1 MSNIFPPP
9 LVRRLKE
16 EFNFEESAY
25 FDLEDAKGQA
35 KKALII
41 VDMQND
47 FLPGGSLA
55 VADGDKVI
63 PVINKIQSAFDLV
76 IATQDWHP
84 KDHASFASNHA
95 GKEIMDVIELDDL
108 QQVLWPDHCIQGT
121 EGAEFTNQLETDRVE
136 LIVRKGTD
144 KQIDSYSAFFDNGRK
159 KSTGLAGYLLERGV
173 IQVTICGLAGDF
185 CVYYTAMDAL
195 ELGFQ
200 ADILLDGTAAID
212 PDGFDEKIKLFKE
225 KGGILIPKKE
235 RSPNG
240 ENGDLY

>member
-16 EFNFEESAY
+16 EFNFEESIY
-25 FDLEDAKGQA
+25 FDLKDTEDQA

-55 VADGDKVI
+55 VPGGDKIV
-63 PVINKIQSAFDLV
+63 PVINAIQSEFDLV

-84 KDHASFASNHA
+84 KDHASFASNHVA
-95 GKEIMDVIELDDL
+95 KKIMDVIELDGL

-121 EGAEFTNQLETDRVE
+121 AGAEFTSDLKTDRVE
-136 LIVRKGTD
+136 LIVRKGTA
-144 KQIDSYSAFFDNGRK
+144 QRIDSYSAFFDNGHK
-159 KSTGLAGYLLERGV
+159 KSTGLAGYLIERGV
-173 IQVTICGLAGDF
+173 SQVTVCGLAADF
-185 CVYYTAMDAL
+185 CVYYTAMNAL

-200 ADILLDGTAAID
+200 ADILLDGTEAID
-212 PDGFDEKIKLFKE
+212 PDGFSEKTKLFKE
-225 KGGILIPKKE
+225 KGGVLIPKATH
-235 RSPNG
+235 
-240 ENGDLY
+240 

>member
-16 EFNFEESAY
+16 EFNFEESIY
-25 FDLEDAKGQA
+25 FDLKDTEDQA

-55 VADGDKVI
+55 VPGGDKIV
-63 PVINKIQSAFDLV
+63 PVINAIQSEFDLV

-84 KDHASFASNHA
+84 KDHASFASNHVA
-95 GKEIMDVIELDDL
+95 KKIMNVIELDGL

-121 EGAEFTNQLETDRVE
+121 KGAEFTTELDTDRIE

-144 KQIDSYSAFFDNGRK
+144 KRVDSYSAFFDNGRK
-159 KSTGLAGYLLERGV
+159 KSTGLAGYLIERAV
-173 IQVTICGLAGDF
+173 SHVTICGLAADF

-195 ELGFQ
+195 ALGFQ
-200 ADILLDGTAAID
+200 ADILLDGTEAID
-212 PDGFDEKIKLFKE
+212 PTEFKKKTKLFKE
-225 KGGILIPKKE
+225 RGGILIPKKE

>member
-9 LVRRLKE
+9 LVRRLRE
-16 EFNFEESAY
+16 EFNFEESVY
-25 FDLEDAKGQA
+25 FDLENAEDQA
-35 KKALII
+35 QKALII

-55 VADGDKVI
+55 VVGGDQIV
-63 PVINKIQSAFDLV
+63 PVINAIQPKFDLV

-84 KDHASFASNHA
+84 KDHASFASNHS
-95 GKEIMDVIELDDL
+95 GKAIMDVIELDDRK
-108 QQVLWPDHCIQGT
+108 QVLWPDHCVQGAK
-121 EGAEFTNQLETDRVE
+121 GAEFTTELNIDRIE

-144 KQIDSYSAFFDNGRK
+144 KRIDSYSAFFDNGRK
-159 KSTGLAGYLLERGV
+159 KSTGLAGYLIERGV
-173 IQVTICGLAGDF
+173 SHITVCGLAADF
-185 CVYYTAMDAL
+185 CVYYTAMDGL

-200 ADILLDGTAAID
+200 VDILLDGTAAID
-212 PDGFDEKIKLFKE
+212 PDGFNEKIKHFKE